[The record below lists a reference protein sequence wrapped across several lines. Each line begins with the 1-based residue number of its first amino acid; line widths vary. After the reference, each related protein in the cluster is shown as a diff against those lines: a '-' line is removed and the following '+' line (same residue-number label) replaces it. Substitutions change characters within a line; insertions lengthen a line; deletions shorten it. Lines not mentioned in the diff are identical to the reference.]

1 MRVKSS
7 RGCWS
12 LSKPQEMH
20 AQLVDNGIYVFNN
33 IIRCVMQAEAEF
45 CHSIRPKLF
54 LLNSPATP
62 ACLDD
67 DHLFAMS
74 DVERV
79 LMSPKRKQWVLSVSG
94 RQQMERSKLVN
105 LLQLSHWN
113 NLFPIDFVPVQ
124 DYLQEVV
131 QELQNLGLSL
141 DIPWS
146 KLQAIKKNCPTVEE
160 QRMELV
166 SVWMSSSAN
175 LHVGG
180 ISYKPLRRRL
190 TKLWQR
196 RSRE

>member
-1 MRVKSS
+1 MELVSESQIIKGVLVTVKTT
-7 RGCWS
+7 RD
-12 LSKPQEMH
+12 

-160 QRMELV
+160 QRRMRDGTSECMDEL
-166 SVWMSSSAN
+166 
-175 LHVGG
+175 
-180 ISYKPLRRRL
+180 
-190 TKLWQR
+190 LWQTSMLVA
-196 RSRE
+196 SRTSP